1 MGRGAAGEEGGGR
14 SSGCGCSKLCHPLHR
29 PKRRLGTGARR
40 CGGRKAAAA
49 GVPSSAAPSTA
60 PSADGARRC
69 GRRKAAATGVPISTA
84 PSANGARWE
93 ESCGITGRP
102 AAPRRMV
109 EAAGCN
115 EEDNKGTAG
124 GGTRRG
130 GRWRRRVAAS
140 WGGREECAEE
150 DGGASGRA
158 ADYGDEASLILPARV
173 APPPH
178 PPAHSSSLVFAGKHD
193 SSSAAIA
200 VVPVASGSMPRRA
213 PVPATPEGRR
223 ERESWSTP

>member
-1 MGRGAAGEEGGGR
+1 MAGSIGYGRVGEARAPGGREAAVGRGAAGKEGGGR

-29 PKRRLGTGARR
+29 PKRRLGTGARC

-84 PSANGARWE
+84 PSADGARWE
-93 ESCGITGRP
+93 ENCGITGRP

-115 EEDNKGTAG
+115 EEDNKGAAV

-130 GRWRRRVAAS
+130 GRWRRRA
-140 WGGREECAEE
+140 
-150 DGGASGRA
+150 
-158 ADYGDEASLILPARV
+158 
-173 APPPH
+173 
-178 PPAHSSSLVFAGKHD
+178 
-193 SSSAAIA
+193 
-200 VVPVASGSMPRRA
+200 MPRRTMEA
-213 PVPATPEGRR
+213 ASSGIVGRAGGMR
-223 ERESWSTP
+223 RGGRWSERASGGLWR